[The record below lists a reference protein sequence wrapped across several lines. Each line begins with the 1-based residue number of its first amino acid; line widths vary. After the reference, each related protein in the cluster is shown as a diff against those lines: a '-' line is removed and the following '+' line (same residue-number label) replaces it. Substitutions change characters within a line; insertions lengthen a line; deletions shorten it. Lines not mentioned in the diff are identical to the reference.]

1 MSRSN
6 DRVSSP
12 ININNYINIYTHKSP
27 PSTQPLTFNNHHYIS
42 PQPKKTMSY
51 GNASFEKSIA
61 NSSYKTVNNHSS
73 TNGSLQRVKFCSLEK
88 PVAVVGSTQTSST
101 SYLKNNVYFQQSST
115 PTNNRGYLSNF
126 KERFNPNQ
134 KIKKSYKTNERFNFN
149 FFNTTTPYKHP

>member
-6 DRVSSP
+6 DRVSP

-27 PSTQPLTFNNHHYIS
+27 PASQPLTFNNHHYIS

-73 TNGSLQRVKFCSLEK
+73 ANGSLERVKFCSLEK
-88 PVAVVGSTQTSST
+88 PVVGAAQTNT
-101 SYLKNNVYFQQSST
+101 NYLKNNVYFQQSST
-115 PTNNRGYLSNF
+115 PVNNRGYLSNF

-149 FFNTTTPYKHP
+149 FFNATTPYKHP